1 MDDTYCVINNCEEY
15 KQMRDRYRERLV
27 RQRIPLLVESSS
39 ESDSPAPPMYDID
52 LGAFELVDSGVTAEA
67 LLSQE
72 EPVLYHREFPVHSV
86 HHDTVQTEAA
96 LENLMSAPES
106 MLSSIVPPTM
116 VEDNYCFVVDGD
128 KIRMGDIM
136 GDDHWWRHTSRP
148 TKYFYSE
155 DLRKFVKVNCI
166 TAKGK
171 VISAKLV
178 ASSPSVMSPLHA
190 STASST
196 PRSSLSGASSRN
208 SSARGEKV
216 PLSHVYKVVRFYS
229 FWRTCTSFHR
239 IVTMIDKVNADDRHS
254 NPGFKKRLFVQYLW
268 RNAKAAE
275 KMRVQKEFD
284 PRRQR
289 LLRFVADP
297 TSRKRVFQV

>member
-1 MDDTYCVINNCEEY
+1 MC
-15 KQMRDRYRERLV
+15 
-27 RQRIPLLVESSS
+27 VESSS
-39 ESDSPAPPMYDID
+39 ESGSPAPPMYDID
-52 LGAFELVDSGVTAEA
+52 LGAFELVDSGVSAEA
-67 LLSQE
+67 LLSHV
-72 EPVLYHREFPVHSV
+72 EPVLYHQELPVHSV

-136 GDDHWWRHTSRP
+136 GDDQWWRHTSRP

-155 DLRKFVKVNCI
+155 DMRKFIKVNCI

-171 VISAKLV
+171 VISARLT
-178 ASSPSVMSPLHA
+178 ASSSSPMSPMHA

-208 SSARGEKV
+208 SSGCGEKV

-239 IVTMIDKVNADDRHS
+239 IVTMIDKVNSDDRHG
-254 NPGFKKRLFVQYLW
+254 NPSFKKRLFVQYLW

-289 LLRFVADP
+289 LLRFVTDP
-297 TSRKRVFQV
+297 ASRKRVFQM